1 MLKREFATPPEHVY
15 PPDEWRVVE
24 RRFDDEHR
32 ERGETVF
39 ALSNGFLGVR
49 GTYEEGRP
57 ALEPGTF
64 VNGFH
69 ETWPILHAE
78 EAYGLATTGQ
88 TIVNV
93 PDATIIKLYVD
104 DEPLYLPTARL
115 RHYERVLDMRAG
127 TLTREVEWSTDA
139 GKHVRVRSSRIV
151 SFEHRHVLAMSYE
164 VTLLNDGGPVVLS
177 SQVLNRQDARLED
190 ERPGTRRED
199 PRLARRFTQRV
210 LNGQVVEHEDH
221 RILLGYATAH
231 SGMTLGI
238 GVDHVVECADPH
250 GVEVTAGVDL
260 GKVVVTADL
269 TPGTT
274 LRLVKLATYQ
284 SSTAVPSRELVDRCR
299 RTLARTVR
307 EGFDAL
313 VASQRANL
321 DRFWD
326 RADVRIDV
334 PDDPV
339 RAQQAVRWNLFQLC
353 QASWRAE
360 GSGIPA
366 KGLTGQAYEGHDF
379 WDAEIYVLPF
389 LAYTQPRIARNLL
402 RFRYAMLDTARAR
415 ARTMSQRGAMFPW
428 RTINGEE
435 ASAYYQAGTAQYH
448 INADI
453 AHAIQRYVD
462 VGATSR
468 SSPTWAPRCS
478 SRPPA
483 CGRTS
488 ASTAPTGG
496 STSTPSPA
504 RTSTRRSSTTTPSP
518 T

>member
-1 MLKREFATPPEHVY
+1 
-15 PPDEWRVVE
+15 
-24 RRFDDEHR
+24 
-32 ERGETVF
+32 
-39 ALSNGFLGVR
+39 
-49 GTYEEGRP
+49 
-57 ALEPGTF
+57 
-64 VNGFH
+64 
-69 ETWPILHAE
+69 
-78 EAYGLATTGQ
+78 
-88 TIVNV
+88 
-93 PDATIIKLYVD
+93 
-104 DEPLYLPTARL
+104 
-115 RHYERVLDMRAG
+115 
-127 TLTREVEWSTDA
+127 
-139 GKHVRVRSSRIV
+139 
-151 SFEHRHVLAMSYE
+151 
-164 VTLLNDGGPVVLS
+164 
-177 SQVLNRQDARLED
+177 
-190 ERPGTRRED
+190 
-199 PRLARRFTQRV
+199 
-210 LNGQVVEHEDH
+210 
-221 RILLGYATAH
+221 
-231 SGMTLGI
+231 
-238 GVDHVVECADPH
+238 
-250 GVEVTAGVDL
+250 
-260 GKVVVTADL
+260 
-269 TPGTT
+269 
-274 LRLVKLATYQ
+274 VKFATYQ
-284 SSTAVPSRELVDRCR
+284 SSTAVPARELVDRCR
-299 RTLARTVR
+299 RTLVRTVAA
-307 EGFDAL
+307 GFDA
-313 VASQRANL
+313 VVTSQQENL

-326 RADVRIDV
+326 RADVRLDV
-334 PDDPV
+334 QEDAV
-339 RAQQAVRWNLFQLC
+339 RAQQSVRWNIFQLG